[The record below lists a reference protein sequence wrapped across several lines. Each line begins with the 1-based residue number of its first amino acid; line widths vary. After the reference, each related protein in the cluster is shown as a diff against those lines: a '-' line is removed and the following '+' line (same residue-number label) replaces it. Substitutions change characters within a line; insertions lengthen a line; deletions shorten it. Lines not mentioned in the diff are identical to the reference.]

1 MRRIHLTVGAGAL
14 TLAVIVFAPL
24 DEPAPLPTT
33 AGEAEAY
40 VAEHVSGDG
49 HTVHC
54 ALAADEMAAFFECE
68 LTAEVGEDWV
78 VFVLRAGAAP

>member
-14 TLAVIVFAPL
+14 TLAVIVFAP
-24 DEPAPLPTT
+24 TT

-40 VAEHVSGDG
+40 VAEHVSDDG